1 MDLDSGF
8 DYCTRLDNLAEA
20 EAAAFAVSQILA
32 SAVGC
37 FDIDCFDFDSDWL
50 LDGS

>member
-8 DYCTRLDNLAEA
+8 DYCTRLDNLLEA
-20 EAAAFAVSQILA
+20 EAAFAVSQILA

-37 FDIDCFDFDSDWL
+37 FDFDSDWL